1 MLLAQSRNHGQEE
14 AWLQGK
20 VHEAM
25 DALAALRLQVEWG
38 ADEALED
45 APQDRIRPAPPAGA
59 ALPSAPARRAA
70 APPPAIAAPH
80 GPHPAEACTDLAALA
95 EAIARFS
102 GCALRETAAN
112 TLWLEGDPT
121 HSILVIGDPPVA
133 EDDRAGW
140 IFQGS
145 DATLSLTLLASIGL
159 ERSMLALCPLLP
171 WRPPGDRPPSAA
183 ELSACLPFVQRLITL
198 AGPRVLVLAGAQAVK
213 SLGPER
219 RRMRPEFLPR
229 PAAGPPVLVL
239 GGMAALRGSAPA
251 KQAAWAAL
259 RALRHHLDG
268 TLAQS

>member
-1 MLLAQSRNHGQEE
+1 
-14 AWLQGK
+14 
-20 VHEAM
+20 M

-45 APQDRIRPAPPAGA
+45 APQDRIRPAPPAA
-59 ALPSAPARRAA
+59 APAPLRRPAVPSPGIAA
-70 APPPAIAAPH
+70 AHA
-80 GPHPAEACTDLAALA
+80 PHPADACTDLAALA
-95 EAIARFS
+95 GAIAGFT

-133 EDDRAGW
+133 EDDRAGR

-145 DATLSLTLLASIGL
+145 DAALSLTLLASIGL
-159 ERSMLALCPLLP
+159 ERGMLALCPLLP
-171 WRPPGDRPPSAA
+171 WRPPGDRPASAA
-183 ELSACLPFVQRLITL
+183 ELSACLPFVQRLIAL
-198 AGPRVLVLAGAQAVK
+198 ANPRVLVLAGAQAVK

-219 RRMRPEFLPR
+219 RRMRPEFLPS

-239 GGMAALRGSAPA
+239 GGMAALRGSPA
-251 KQAAWAAL
+251 GKQAAWAAL